1 MLIESADY
9 AVLVVAIH
17 SALQIFRPAGSGNP
31 DGLYEYRITCFI
43 IEPPTIIEPPY
54 PPSIAIITG
63 YYCNTTTLR
72 NNVLQLIILFRSVAF
87 V

>member
-1 MLIESADY
+1 MLQHKDKIRRIYKTVFKEGCYNINMLID
-9 AVLVVAIH
+9 IK
-17 SALQIFRPAGSGNP
+17 
-31 DGLYEYRITCFI
+31 DRITCFI

-54 PPSIAIITG
+54 PPSIAIIAG

-72 NNVLQLIILFRSVAF
+72 NNMLQLIILFRSVAF